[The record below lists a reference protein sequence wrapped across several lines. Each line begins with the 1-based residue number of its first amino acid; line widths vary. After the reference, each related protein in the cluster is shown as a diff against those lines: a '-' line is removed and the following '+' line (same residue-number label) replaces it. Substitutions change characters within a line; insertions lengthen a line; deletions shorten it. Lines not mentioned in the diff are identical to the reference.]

1 MPRTDA
7 ELLAFA
13 HRGHSLAFA
22 ELVGRYRARLLRFAV
37 KSTGNLTL
45 AEDLV
50 QDTFAAVH
58 SAARSYDPR
67 FAVSTWVWT
76 ILLNLCRRHRR
87 GERSRERKH
96 AAWAELTRRR
106 VSSEDTALDDLV
118 RDEQTRQLR
127 SHLERLAAPQADA
140 LRLRFFAELSFEEIA
155 AAMNSSVSGAKV
167 RVRKGLTALAEQLRR
182 EEAEPATAAKP
193 VPPGDD
199 AT

>member
-1 MPRTDA
+1 MPRSDA
-7 ELLAFA
+7 DLLASA
-13 HRGHSLAFA
+13 HRGDSPAFA
-22 ELVGRYRARLLRFAV
+22 ELVGRYRGRLLRFAV
-37 KSTGNLTL
+37 KSTGDLTL

-58 SAARSYDPR
+58 SAAGSYDPR

-87 GERSRERKH
+87 GARSRERTH
-96 AAWAELTRRR
+96 AAWAELSRRR
-106 VSSEDTALDDLV
+106 VHSEDTALDELV

-127 SHLERLAAPQADA
+127 SHLERLPAPQADA
-140 LRLRFFAELSFEEIA
+140 LRLRFFAELSFDEIA

-182 EEAEPATAAKP
+182 EDAEPASAAKP
-193 VPPGDD
+193 VPSGDD